1 MGYICTQVPDKNYFS
16 IGLLC
21 FVQIIERAIKWIWE
35 LIKRFVGGSIGESP
49 KSILGV
55 ICAAF
60 ENMFPSFDDHSVDKY
75 VKATREG
82 PAKL

>member
-1 MGYICTQVPDKNYFS
+1 
-16 IGLLC
+16 
-21 FVQIIERAIKWIWE
+21 
-35 LIKRFVGGSIGESP
+35 VGGSIGESP

-75 VKATREG
+75 VKTTREG